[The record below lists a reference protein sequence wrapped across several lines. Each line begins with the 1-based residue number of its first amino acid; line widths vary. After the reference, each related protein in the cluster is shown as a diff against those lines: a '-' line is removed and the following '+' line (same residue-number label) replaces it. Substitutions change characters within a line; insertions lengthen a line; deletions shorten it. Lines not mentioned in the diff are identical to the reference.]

1 MDNQINPSDSQSD
14 TKPRSEMTFWQ
25 HLAELRGTLVRSS
38 IFIAVFSLAAFL
50 NRNIIFDQIIL
61 LPKSPDFIT
70 NRLLC
75 RLGEWTGVE
84 ILCIGDTVLQLISIH
99 LSGQLM
105 MHLYVSLA
113 AGFVIASPLVIS
125 QFYRF
130 IRPALTPHERLY
142 THKAVIVV
150 SLLFWAGVLFSYF
163 LIVPLTISFLGN
175 YQVSEAVVNQI
186 TLNSYVGTIV
196 SVSLA
201 VGLVF
206 ELPVLVFFL
215 ARTGVVTADF
225 LKRNRKYMLVIILI
239 LSAIITPPDIFS
251 QILVSIPLLGL
262 YEVSIAVAK
271 RTQQRQL
278 VA

>member
-1 MDNQINPSDSQSD
+1 MANQIDSSDSRNYS
-14 TKPRSEMTFWQ
+14 KRRSEMTFWQ
-25 HLAELRGTLVRSS
+25 HLDELRGTLVRSA
-38 IFIAVFSLAAFL
+38 IIIAVFALAAFL
-50 NRNIIFDQIIL
+50 NRNIIFDLIIL
-61 LPKSPDFIT
+61 APKDPDFIT

-75 RLGEWTGVE
+75 GFGERIGVD
-84 ILCIGDTVLQLISIH
+84 ILCLGDAGFQLISIH

-105 MHLYVSLA
+105 MHLYVSIA
-113 AGFVIASPLVIS
+113 AGFVLASPLIIS
-125 QFYRF
+125 QLYRF
-130 IRPALTPHERLY
+130 LIPALTPREQLY
-142 THKAVIVV
+142 TQKAVVVV

-186 TLNSYVGTIV
+186 SLNSYVSTIV
-196 SVSLA
+196 SLTIA

-206 ELPVLVFFL
+206 ELPVLVYFL
-215 ARTGVVTADF
+215 ARTGVVTAAF
-225 LKRNRKYMLVIILI
+225 LKRNRKYMLVAILI

-262 YEVSIAVAK
+262 YELSIIVAR
-271 RTQQRQL
+271 RTEQRQL